1 MRQILIYSFIFLT
14 FSSCVEP
21 IDKAYS
27 KLPPG
32 IWRGVLILDDK
43 RVVENPDEEVRYKSD
58 FSGELP
64 FNFEVKYTDDDNF
77 YIEIHNAEERIA
89 VSDIIYG
96 RDKATAK
103 DTIIIDFPVFDT
115 YIKAIYED
123 DIMEGN
129 WHVNYR
135 DNYQIPFKAYFG
147 QAHRFTTLKKK
158 PILDISGKWDVKFE
172 AGTED
177 EYPAIGEFVQKG
189 NKVTGTF
196 MTETGDYRY
205 LEGTIQENRIFLSTF
220 DAAHAFLFEAKILE
234 DNSLIGSFRSG
245 KHYTST
251 WSAIKNDNAQI
262 GDAFELTTSQIE
274 DETFEF
280 TFDGLNGEKVS
291 LSDKKFEDKIKLI
304 KISGTWC
311 PNCKDESLF
320 LMDYLKNN
328 PSDDIE
334 IIEVA
339 FERYKDENRAKEI
352 LKRYKAKLNL
362 PFTVLYGG
370 YADKAITSEKFPQIS
385 RVLSYP
391 TLIFVNKENKIKHV
405 HTGFAGPATSDFP
418 AFEKKFKSLISDL
431 REQPKSI

>member
-1 MRQILIYSFIFLT
+1 MRHALILVLIITTLF
-14 FSSCVEP
+14 SCVEP
-21 IDKAYS
+21 IDKSYT

-32 IWRGVLILDDK
+32 IWRGVLVVDDK
-43 RVVENPDEEVRYKSD
+43 PALIDPNEEVSFKTD

-64 FNFEVKYTDDDNF
+64 FNFEVKYTDDNNF

-103 DTIIIDFPVFDT
+103 DTIVINFPVFDT

-123 DIMEGN
+123 DLMEGN
-129 WHVNYR
+129 WYVNYKK
-135 DNYQIPFKAYFG
+135 NYQIPFKAYFG

-158 PILDISGKWDVKFE
+158 PLMDISGKWDVKFE
-172 AGTED
+172 ADTED
-177 EYPAIGEFVQKG
+177 EYPAIGEFVQTG

-205 LEGTIQENRIFLSTF
+205 LEGTIQNNRIYLSTF
-220 DAAHAFLFEAKILE
+220 DAAHAFLFEAKILD

-251 WSAIKNDNAQI
+251 WSAIKNDNAKI
-262 GDAFELTTSQIE
+262 GDAFELTTSQI
-274 DETFEF
+274 DDQVFDFTFEGL
-280 TFDGLNGEKVS
+280 DGNDVS
-291 LSDKKFEDKIKLI
+291 LSDEKFNDKIKLV

-334 IIEVA
+334 VIEVA
-339 FERYKDENRAKEI
+339 FERYKDPEKAKEI
-352 LKRYKAKLNL
+352 LKRYKSKLEL

-370 YADKAITSEKFPQIS
+370 YADKSITSEKFPQIS
-385 RVLSYP
+385 KVLSYP
-391 TLIFVNKENKIKHV
+391 TLIFVDKANKIRNI
-405 HTGFAGPATSDFP
+405 HTGFSGPATSDFP
-418 AFEKKFKSLISDL
+418 AFESKFKTLISEL
-431 REQPKSI
+431 RTQPN